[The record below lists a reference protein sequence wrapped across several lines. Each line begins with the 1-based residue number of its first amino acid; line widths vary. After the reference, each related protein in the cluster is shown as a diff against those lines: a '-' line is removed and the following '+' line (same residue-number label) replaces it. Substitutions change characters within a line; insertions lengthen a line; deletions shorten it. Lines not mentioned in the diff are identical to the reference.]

1 MKNRIASLLLAF
13 IASFSAQAQI
23 PDGSTATDFTLTDIY
38 GTTHNL
44 YQYLDEGKVVY
55 LKFFACHC
63 PSCWAYHNTGTLE
76 NLYQGYGPDG
86 SDQIQ
91 VLMLEND
98 EFNADAFYGLGGYTQ
113 GDWTLG
119 NSIPMI
125 DVEGADRTIFADYN
139 MTYYPMVYKICP
151 DKTTTLISTSYNTSQ
166 LYQFADYC
174 PGTLGLEDEA
184 LSASVFV
191 DNNARQLV
199 LEQPAAI
206 KTLRM
211 FSASGQEIHLG
222 NVAER
227 MDLSGLEGGVYF
239 VQLET
244 EVGVVVKKVFVS
256 F

>member
-1 MKNRIASLLLAF
+1 MKNRFASILLV
-13 IASFSAQAQI
+13 IICSFSAQAQI
-23 PDGSTATDFTLTDIY
+23 PNGSIATDFTMTDLN
-38 GTTHNL
+38 GTSHNL

-76 NLYQGYGPDG
+76 NLYQSYGPEG

-91 VLMLEND
+91 VLMLEHD

-125 DVEGADRTIFADYN
+125 DVEGADRSIFAAYN
-139 MTYYPMVYKICP
+139 MNYYPMVYKICP
-151 DKTTTLISTSYNTSQ
+151 DRTTTLVSVNNSTAQ
-166 LYQFADYC
+166 LYQFAEDC
-174 PGTLGLEDEA
+174 PGTLGLDEEA
-184 LSASVFV
+184 VSASVYV
-191 DNNARQLV
+191 DNVSHELV
-199 LEQPAAI
+199 LEQAAAI
-206 KTLRM
+206 KNLRI
-211 FSASGQEIHLG
+211 FSTNGQEIRVGSL
-222 NVAER
+222 AER

-244 EVGVVVKKVFVS
+244 EEAVLVKKVFVT

>member
-1 MKNRIASLLLAF
+1 MKNRLASILLTLLV
-13 IASFSAQAQI
+13 SFSTQAQI
-23 PDGSTATDFTLTDIY
+23 PNGSIATDFTLTDIY
-38 GTTHNL
+38 GTPHNL

-63 PSCWAYHNTGTLE
+63 PSCWAYHNSGTLE
-76 NLYQGYGPDG
+76 NLYQNYGPEG
-86 SDQIQ
+86 SAQIQ

-125 DVEGADRTIFADYN
+125 DVEGADRTIFTDYN
-139 MTYYPMVYKICP
+139 MTYYPMVYKVCP

-166 LYQFADYC
+166 LYQFADEC
-174 PGTLGLEDEA
+174 PGTLGLEEEA
-184 LSASVFV
+184 ASFDVFV
-191 DNNARQLV
+191 DNVSLELV
-199 LEQPAAI
+199 VEQPAAI
-206 KTLRM
+206 KSLRM
-211 FSASGQEIHLG
+211 FSASGQEIQLG
-222 NVAER
+222 NLAER
-227 MDLSGLEGGVYF
+227 LDISKLDGGVYF

-244 EVGVVVKKVFVS
+244 EAGVVVKKVFIS